1 MKNERI
7 KELMLLSLYGELNA
21 EDQKELDD
29 YIRKHPDA
37 KKEFREWKRFGTFVS
52 EQTPPAV
59 ADDLLTDARTQLRVA
74 LRAERN
80 RRPLRSRLRDVL
92 TELFRP
98 AVALSGA
105 GMLSLG
111 LLLGYCSFA
120 PSGTDPYIVLQNV
133 GDVSNETKGPGRT
146 SIENIRFI
154 DSDASDGEVEFEFS
168 AVAPVHIKGRVDDPE
183 IQRLLTHA
191 LLNESNAGVR
201 LSSMQLI
208 RDQAASTRSVDPAI
222 KKALI
227 TTLKTDANPGV
238 RNEALRVLQQYGFD
252 DTLRDALLHVIAHD
266 ENSGIRVAAINA
278 LELAKMDGNR
288 LDDATVKALKEQIAK
303 EENSYIRNRA
313 VNLVKE
319 IYQ

>member
-29 YIRKHPDA
+29 YIKKHPDA
-37 KKEFREWKRFGTFVS
+37 RKEFREWKRFGTFVS
-52 EQTPPAV
+52 EQTPPSV
-59 ADDLLTDARTQLRVA
+59 TDDLLSDARTQLRSA
-74 LRAERN
+74 LRGERN
-80 RRPLRSRLRDVL
+80 RIPVMVRLREVMS
-92 TELFRP
+92 ELLRP

-120 PSGTDPYIVLQNV
+120 PSGTEPYVVLQNV
-133 GDVSNETKGPGRT
+133 ADDAKEPGKT
-146 SIENIRFI
+146 FIEDIRFI
-154 DSDASDGEVEFEFS
+154 DNDASDGEVEFEFK

-208 RDQAASTRSVDPAI
+208 RDQAAVNRSVDPAV

-227 TTLKTDANPGV
+227 TSLKTDANPGV

-252 DTLRDALLHVIAHD
+252 DDLRDALLHVIEHD

-288 LDDATVKALKEQIAK
+288 LDEATVKALKEQIAK
-303 EENSYIRNRA
+303 EENNYIRNRA